1 MQVVTDISGMEGCDN
16 IALARVL
23 GWHVV
28 VNKQEVQVGDKVVY
42 FEIDSLLPAD
52 NPSFAFLL
60 NSKGKM
66 KPLKP
71 KKIRGYISQGLVM
84 PLSILPTGEY
94 EEGQDVTE
102 LLQVIKYEPPVQF
115 KIGKGN
121 YSIPTKPFPSFIPK
135 TDEDRAQTIPD
146 KLKKFCG
153 NEFVVTEKLDGTSF
167 TAFIKDGEFGIC
179 SRNQQVPYDGLTIY
193 GHTAINFDLEN
204 KFKELRKHFGY
215 DFAMQ
220 GELIGG
226 SVQGNPYKLNGFDIR
241 WFNFWNIDK
250 QKDIG
255 FYFADTQEYLN
266 FNGITLG
273 EAAALLD
280 METVPIIDNSFIM
293 IDDVDK
299 LVEMAS
305 GKSLLNPEIEREG
318 LVFRAKYNSKLS
330 KFGERI
336 SFKAISLDFLLQ

>member
-1 MQVVTDISGMEGCDN
+1 MQVVTNISEMEGCDN

-52 NPSFAFLL
+52 NPNFAFLL

-66 KPLKP
+66 KPLKS
-71 KKIRGYISQGLVM
+71 KKIRGYVSQGLVM
-84 PLSILPTGEY
+84 PLSILPAGEY

-102 LLQVIKYEPPVQF
+102 LLQVVKYEPPVQF

-121 YSIPTKPFPSFIPK
+121 YSIPTKPFPAFIPK
-135 TDEDRAQTIPD
+135 TDEDRVQTIPD
-146 KLKKFCG
+146 KLKHLVGKP
-153 NEFVVTEKLDGTSF
+153 FVITEKLDGSSF
-167 TAFIKDGEFGIC
+167 TAYIRDGEFGIC
-179 SRNQQVPYDGLTIY
+179 SRNQQVPYDGLTVY
-193 GHTAINFDLEN
+193 GFAAIEHDLEN
-204 KFKELRKHFGY
+204 KFKELRKHLGF

-226 SVQGNPYKLNGFDIR
+226 NIQGNPYKVKGFDIR
-241 WFNFWNIDK
+241 WYNLFNIDK
-250 QKDIG
+250 QCDVG
-255 FYFADTQEYLN
+255 FYFTDANEYLD

-273 EAAALLD
+273 EAAALID
-280 METVPIIDNSFIM
+280 METVPIIDSEFIM
-293 IDDVDK
+293 TDDIDK
-299 LVEMAS
+299 LVDTAS
-305 GKSLLNPEIEREG
+305 GKSLINPDIEREG
-318 LVFRAKYNSKLS
+318 LVFRAKYNRDVTKT
-330 KFGERI
+330 GERV